1 MKIFNLIHEK
11 NFKLNLTF
19 LKIVLILSFVLISIN
34 FYEWTVDRSY
44 YEYSDWLINYQGGFT
59 RRGFFG
65 EFVFQLHKI
74 TSIRLDFI
82 LFFFVISMYLLFFLF
97 LHKILMNTNLNFLN
111 TLILFSPLSFIYL
124 ASSKTLAG
132 RKEILLFFFYYLF
145 FFIN

>member
-59 RRGFFG
+59 RRGLGGEINIFLADFFS
-65 EFVFQLHKI
+65 LPLRDTI
-74 TSIRLDFI
+74 
-82 LFFFVISMYLLFFLF
+82 FFFQATGNHNRSYRTQEIGRSLQLCSVADQQ
-97 LHKILMNTNLNFLN
+97 
-111 TLILFSPLSFIYL
+111 FIQVCKSVNQ
-124 ASSKTLAG
+124 ASNPAG
-132 RKEILLFFFYYLF
+132 AGALRILLHFPLPK
-145 FFIN
+145 

>member
-59 RRGFFG
+59 REVFLRIY
-65 EFVFQLHKI
+65 FQLHKI
-74 TSIRLDFI
+74 TSID
-82 LFFFVISMYLLFFLF
+82 
-97 LHKILMNTNLNFLN
+97 
-111 TLILFSPLSFIYL
+111 
-124 ASSKTLAG
+124 
-132 RKEILLFFFYYLF
+132 
-145 FFIN
+145 